1 MGPERLNVK
10 ISSEVIPNPDSTYP
24 IVIYPYKFDISQFGE
39 AERRTLEFD
48 ITNVSDQDL
57 EISLIDMPQD
67 MFKLKM
73 PKQIKAGKKES
84 GKIEIMDDFIT
95 EEFEKSITLQVSDES
110 LTRFT
115 VPVKR
120 TIRIPG
126 GGLTKKSSK

>member
-1 MGPERLNVK
+1 MK

-57 EISLIDMPQD
+57 EISLIDMPRN

-73 PKQIKAGKKES
+73 PKRVKAGKKES
-84 GKIEIMDDFIT
+84 GKIEILDEFVT
-95 EEFEKSITLQVSDES
+95 EEFQKSITIQVSDEAQ
-110 LTRFT
+110 TRFT

-120 TIRIPG
+120 TIRVPG
-126 GGLTKKSSK
+126 GKLTKKSSK